1 MTHGEDRPA
10 FAERLDGLFKRSRPH
25 GRRWTND
32 EVATEIKA
40 RSPDLKVSGA
50 YLSAL
55 RTGRRTNPSRELQEA
70 LAKFFGVAPA
80 FFFDPEYFDQASRQL
95 ALLEELRQA
104 DVRSIALRTVGL
116 PGESLEAVTA
126 MLDQIR
132 KLHGLPPVEE

>member
-10 FAERLDGLFKRSRPH
+10 FAGRLDGLFRQSRPH

-32 EVATEIKA
+32 EVATEIKV
-40 RSPDLKVSGA
+40 RHPDLKVSGA

-55 RTGRRTNPSRELQEA
+55 RTGRRANPSRDLQEA

-80 FFFDPEYFDQASRQL
+80 FFSDPEYFDQASRQL
-95 ALLEELRQA
+95 ALLEELSQA

-116 PGESLEAVTA
+116 PGESLGAVTA